1 MRADLRTVFESY
13 QLLAF
18 VTLTLG
24 ISWGWWALAWFTIG
38 NGELSMGLIIPGGF
52 GPPIAAALVTWGSGG
67 SLRDWISQLI
77 RFRVSPRG
85 YIIAFVVPAIAFL
98 GGISSVLL
106 ITGHPLA
113 PSVLPG
119 RLPMFVMGTLVA
131 FFVGG
136 GQEELGWRGFM
147 LPRLQTTYSALVAS
161 LLIGVVWAVWHLP
174 LFLMDAA
181 RNASGNFLLYAVLVL
196 GVSILMTW
204 CYNST
209 GGSVL
214 LTMLLHAGFNSVG
227 GLIPATMETVEQL
240 TVTLDVGMIAGV
252 WVVTIA
258 VVAWRNISSLSR
270 YGIPDPTIAGV
281 PSKEETAS

>member
-24 ISWGWWALAWFTIG
+24 ISWDWWALAWFTIG

-77 RFRVSPRG
+77 RFRVSPRW

-119 RLPMFVMGTLVA
+119 RPPMFVMGTLVA

-161 LLIGVVWAVWHLP
+161 LLIGVVWAVW
-174 LFLMDAA
+174 AGSS
-181 RNASGNFLLYAVLVL
+181 NAVRV
-196 GVSILMTW
+196 
-204 CYNST
+204 
-209 GGSVL
+209 
-214 LTMLLHAGFNSVG
+214 
-227 GLIPATMETVEQL
+227 AT
-240 TVTLDVGMIAGV
+240 
-252 WVVTIA
+252 
-258 VVAWRNISSLSR
+258 
-270 YGIPDPTIAGV
+270 
-281 PSKEETAS
+281 